1 MRLAK
6 SFALTGALLLIS
18 GHAIAQFTMCT
29 NPDVKLAT
37 SLQPNIYPMLI
48 ETLLG
53 CGPAKFVVYTSADV
67 DRLINAARGDAK
79 ADVKKVETDVLNL
92 SNPKSVIFAAITSTV
107 SEQVTKDFQ
116 KKFDDQ
122 QRQIDELTAALRAP
136 KKK

>member
-6 SFALTGALLLIS
+6 FFALSGAFLIS
-18 GHAIAQFTMCT
+18 GHSTAQFTMCT
-29 NPDVKLAT
+29 NPDVKLAAP
-37 SLQPNIYPMLI
+37 LQPNIYPMLI
-48 ETLLG
+48 ETLQG

-107 SEQVTKDFQ
+107 SEQSTKD
-116 KKFDDQ
+116 
-122 QRQIDELTAALRAP
+122 
-136 KKK
+136 